1 MYYEEIIR
9 YINKIFLCHM
19 YDNESYKTK
28 VVLEA
33 LELVRDLCNCERVD
47 ENDNKYY
54 NSVIEAIE
62 YVKNVERF
70 GVSLKNG
77 NWK

>member
-9 YINKIFLCHM
+9 YINKIFLCHV

-28 VVLEA
+28 AVLEA

-54 NSVIEAIE
+54 NSVIEDIE
-62 YVKNVERF
+62 YVKV
-70 GVSLKNG
+70 
-77 NWK
+77 